1 MAEAL
6 YLGVPLSTLDCL
18 RVVMQVLCRISR
30 LLGDHARM
38 RSGCSSVTAQAT
50 RRGRIGNS
58 ATGWRSAGVFGRHVL
73 RNVLRPQGEGS
84 RTERA
89 G

>member
-38 RSGCSSVTAQAT
+38 RSGCSSV
-50 RRGRIGNS
+50 
-58 ATGWRSAGVFGRHVL
+58 
-73 RNVLRPQGEGS
+73 
-84 RTERA
+84 
-89 G
+89 